1 MTSMRI
7 CDALLPELAT
17 TFEVTPGVAAA
28 VISGFVVAYGILQ
41 LVYGPLGDRYGKE
54 RVIGYAVLASV
65 LINVALIFAPTLG
78 MLVSLRVLAGAAA
91 GGIIPLSMAHI
102 GDSVPYAIRQ
112 SVLARFLSAV
122 ILGMISGQWVGGL
135 IADYAPWRI
144 AFVLM
149 TILFAASGYV
159 FLRHTERAPVP
170 VSQGEPQRAI
180 AQMANVFKV
189 PWARVILFAALI
201 EGAFVFSALTFIP
214 TYLHLS
220 FAVPLTVGGAIVA
233 AFGIGGLVYAFGA
246 RRLLDRIGETGLPW
260 VGGALLGVGF
270 AMLVFANHWGWSLPA
285 CFLTGLGFYMLHNT
299 LQANA
304 TQMVPEVRGTS
315 MSLFAC
321 SLFLGQSVGI
331 GSVSALADQLGIA
344 AIFVASMVVLPL
356 LAVWFARKL
365 QRRHTAAQREAM

>member
-1 MTSMRI
+1 M
-7 CDALLPELAT
+7 
-17 TFEVTPGVAAA
+17 
-28 VISGFVVAYGILQ
+28 
-41 LVYGPLGDRYGKE
+41 
-54 RVIGYAVLASV
+54 
-65 LINVALIFAPTLG
+65 
-78 MLVSLRVLAGAAA
+78 
-91 GGIIPLSMAHI
+91 
-102 GDSVPYAIRQ
+102 
-112 SVLARFLSAV
+112 
-122 ILGMISGQWVGGL
+122 
-135 IADYAPWRI
+135 
-144 AFVLM
+144 
-149 TILFAASGYV
+149 
-159 FLRHTERAPVP
+159 
-170 VSQGEPQRAI
+170 
-180 AQMANVFKV
+180 
-189 PWARVILFAALI
+189 
-201 EGAFVFSALTFIP
+201 
-214 TYLHLS
+214 
-220 FAVPLTVGGAIVA
+220 
-233 AFGIGGLVYAFGA
+233 YAFGA